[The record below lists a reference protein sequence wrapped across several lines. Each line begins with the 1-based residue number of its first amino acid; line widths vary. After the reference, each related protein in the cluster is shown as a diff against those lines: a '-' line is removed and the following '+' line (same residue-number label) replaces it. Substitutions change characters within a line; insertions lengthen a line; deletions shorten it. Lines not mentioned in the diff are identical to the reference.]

1 MKDTTRTA
9 IAAILAADDTV
20 PPQAAAD
27 ALALLARGGAPAT
40 ERRVVPFDEAA
51 RRLGGVTTR
60 TLRNLRER
68 GRLTFVYSTDAAKRA
83 LGVEETSLLRA
94 VGG

>member
-9 IAAILAADDTV
+9 IAAILAADDSV
-20 PPQAAAD
+20 PPQAAED
-27 ALALLARGGAPAT
+27 ALALLARDGAPA
-40 ERRVVPFDEAA
+40 ERRIVPFDEAA

-68 GRLTFVYSTDAAKRA
+68 GRLTFVYSTDAARRA

>member
-27 ALALLARGGAPAT
+27 ALALLARGGEPAT
-40 ERRVVPFDEAA
+40 ERRVIPFDEAA

-60 TLRNLRER
+60 TLRNLHAA
-68 GRLTFVYSTDAAKRA
+68 GRLTFVYGAGDRKRA
-83 LGVEETSLLRA
+83 IGVEERSLLRA

>member
-1 MKDTTRTA
+1 LKDTTRTA

-60 TLRNLRER
+60 TLRNLRDC
-68 GRLTFVYSTDAAKRA
+68 GRLRFVYGSGLRHRA
-83 LGVEETSLLRA
+83 LGVAEDSLA
-94 VGG
+94 AAIGG

>member
-27 ALALLARGGAPAT
+27 ALLSPENFIGSKPDALIYRVMKEYPALIHPL
-40 ERRVVPFDEAA
+40 RVDPSAA
-51 RRLGGVTTR
+51 
-60 TLRNLRER
+60 
-68 GRLTFVYSTDAAKRA
+68 AM
-83 LGVEETSLLRA
+83 A
-94 VGG
+94 V

>member
-20 PPQAAAD
+20 SPAAAD
-27 ALALLARGGAPAT
+27 AALALLSRDGAPAR
-40 ERRVVPFDEAA
+40 EARVVPFAEAA
-51 RRLGGVTTR
+51 QRLGGVSTR

-83 LGVEETSLLRA
+83 LGVSEQSLLAA